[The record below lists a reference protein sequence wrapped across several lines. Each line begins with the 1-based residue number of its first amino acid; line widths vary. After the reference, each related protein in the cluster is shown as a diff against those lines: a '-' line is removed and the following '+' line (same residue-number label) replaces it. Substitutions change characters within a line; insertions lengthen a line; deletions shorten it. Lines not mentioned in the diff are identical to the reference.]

1 MRWAVGRMFQKL
13 VVVDCRGHILG
24 RLASIIA
31 KELLNGQNVVAVR
44 CEEIVKTGR
53 KLRNKM
59 TYSRFLRKRECTKPS
74 RGPYHFRAPSRVLWR
89 TVRGMIPHKTK
100 RGAAAMERLKVFDGV
115 PPPYDKM
122 KRMVVSD
129 ALAVTRLRPG
139 RRTTVLGNLMSELG
153 WKHKEAVDELEA
165 KRIDAGKAFYAEKK
179 KLMAK
184 RTKLMAKA

>member
-1 MRWAVGRMFQKL
+1 MFQK
-13 VVVDCRGHILG
+13 VVVIDCRGHILG

-44 CEEIVKTGR
+44 CEEILKTGR

-59 TYSRFLRKRECTKPS
+59 TYSRFLHKRSCTNPK
-74 RGPYHFRAPSRVLWR
+74 RGPFHFRAPSRVLWR

-100 RGAAAMERLKVFDGV
+100 RGAAALERLKVFDGV
-115 PPPYDKM
+115 PPPYDKL

-129 ALAVTRLRPG
+129 ALAVTRLRPD
-139 RRTTVLGNLMSELG
+139 RKTTVLGELMAELG
-153 WKHKEAVDELEA
+153 WKHAEAVKELEA
-165 KRIDAGKAFYAEKK
+165 KRIDAGHAFYAEKK

-184 RTKLMAKA
+184 RSKLLAKA